1 MAEVP
6 LPPSVW
12 LRRAT
17 DCPGCAHPEAT
28 VGGGLDVDKMAF
40 VSTPLSSFCNE
51 FVKKS
56 TDMLRRAF
64 LNWCRCTGDM
74 LRAFHAALR
83 NSPVNTKNQAV
94 KVKGVELRCCWVVLG
109 PGRERPGALDS
120 MCLISASV
128 NLYQG
133 SELAP
138 ACVSTEAAWCP

>member
-1 MAEVP
+1 
-6 LPPSVW
+6 
-12 LRRAT
+12 
-17 DCPGCAHPEAT
+17 
-28 VGGGLDVDKMAF
+28 
-40 VSTPLSSFCNE
+40 
-51 FVKKS
+51 
-56 TDMLRRAF
+56 MLRRAI

-109 PGRERPGALDS
+109 PGHELPGALDS

-138 ACVSTEAAWCP
+138 ACVSTEAAWRP